1 MIAFRDVP
9 VGAAG
14 SIGRPLLDVYL
25 DAEHRIPQTCLVDT
39 GTAGI
44 RLSADLVRAAGV
56 ALPAQ
61 PNRPDV
67 IVGATR
73 SQVYAAETELTLL
86 LPDGPVGWTAEV
98 ACCDPWPHP
107 FGLLGLRGFFDAFDV
122 VIRGRDE
129 TFSLTPR

>member
-1 MIAFRDVP
+1 VIPFRDVP

-14 SIGRPLLDVYL
+14 SIRRPLLDVYL
-25 DAEHRIPQTCLVDT
+25 DPAHLIPQTCLVDP
-39 GTAGI
+39 GAAGI
-44 RLSADLVRAAGV
+44 RLSADLARAAGV
-56 ALPAQ
+56 ALPGQ

-73 SQVYAAETELTLL
+73 SRVYSAETELALL
-86 LPDGPVGWTAEV
+86 LPDGPVTWTAEV

-129 TFSLTPR
+129 AFSLTPR